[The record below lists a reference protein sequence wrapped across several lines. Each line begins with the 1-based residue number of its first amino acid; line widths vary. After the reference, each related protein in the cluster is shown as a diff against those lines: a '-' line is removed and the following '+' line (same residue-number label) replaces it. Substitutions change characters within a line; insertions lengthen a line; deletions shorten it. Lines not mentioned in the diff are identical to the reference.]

1 MRPERPL
8 DAIQPFDAI
17 DDRAAL
23 ARLTTWFPDANLRR
37 KILVDN
43 PARLYDF

>member
-1 MRPERPL
+1 VRKR

-23 ARLTTWFPDANLRR
+23 ERLSSWFPDANLRR
-37 KILVDN
+37 KILVEN